1 MRTCHIVGAGERT
14 DFKITSVDG
23 DIVVACDGGLKYL
36 DEDNI
41 LPDVIIGDFDSL
53 GFVPE
58 GKKVVKLNVIKDETD
73 VGAALRIYGDEYDR
87 FMLYCC
93 TGGRISHTFAN
104 IQNVLPLVKKGKEIF
119 IFDGKE
125 TITFVN
131 NGSVVF
137 DNATGSFSVLSI
149 GKSVGVS
156 ITGAKYTLLDA
167 VLSDDYPL
175 GVSNE
180 FCGEKTVINVKDGTL
195 MICFPSKSSLPVKI
209 S

>member
-1 MRTCHIVGAGERT
+1 MKTCHIVGAGERT
-14 DFKITSVDG
+14 DHKIVKKDG
-23 DIVVACDGGLKYL
+23 DIVVACDGGLRYL
-36 DEDNI
+36 DKDGI
-41 LPDVIIGDFDSL
+41 IPDVIIGDFDSL

-58 GKKVVKLNVIKDETD
+58 GKNVVKLNVIKDETD

-104 IQNVLPLVKKGKEIF
+104 IQNVLPLAKNGKEIF

-125 TITFVN
+125 TITFLS
-131 NGSVVF
+131 NGSLEF
-137 DNATGSFSVLSI
+137 IGSEGSFSVLSM
-149 GKSVGVS
+149 GKSSGVS
-156 ITGAKYTLLDA
+156 ITDAKYTLDNA

-180 FCGEKTVINVKDGTL
+180 FCGKKTSIKVKDGTL
-195 MICFPSKSSLPVKI
+195 MVCFPSKSDLPIK
-209 S
+209 SN